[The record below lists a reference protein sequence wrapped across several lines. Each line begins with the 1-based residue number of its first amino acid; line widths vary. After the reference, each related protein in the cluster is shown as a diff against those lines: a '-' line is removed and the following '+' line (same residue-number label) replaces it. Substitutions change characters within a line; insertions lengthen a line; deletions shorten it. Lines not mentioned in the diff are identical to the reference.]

1 MAFANSH
8 LSRKMSGRVWQVPML
23 IHFLL
28 PKYVL
33 VSLGGP
39 GYKCLGIRTC
49 KDGVRL
55 PSGKRG
61 CCSGLSWLPDR
72 PPRCL
77 AAYRLQ
83 PLQVSRRPGADSLG
97 SGPGGGG
104 TPPSHARCTSSLLW
118 LPRSDSVHCRHAP
131 TAMPAAA
138 GALVWQQQRQDPLHG
153 AAVEIKGS
161 RGRRCEHG
169 IWRRRPH
176 ARLARTSAC
185 SPAVVISF
193 GEPTRSGARSKPPPE
208 RAMALSVPREIS
220 THHWSALYS
229 FPCAPPQPWSP
240 GHTRRGALLHP
251 TSLHP
256 LRLRGSLSPRKGR
269 REAGGSLG
277 SFWLSPSADQ
287 GRFETRPEVLSFVP
301 PGPALWLQSLRH

>member
-1 MAFANSH
+1 MVSDCRLASEAVVQALAGFLTGPHAAWPLTACSH
-8 LSRKMSGRVWQVPML
+8 FRSAAGLE
-23 IHFLL
+23 
-28 PKYVL
+28 
-33 VSLGGP
+33 
-39 GYKCLGIRTC
+39 RTAWAPA
-49 KDGVRL
+49 R
-55 PSGKRG
+55 
-61 CCSGLSWLPDR
+61 
-72 PPRCL
+72 
-77 AAYRLQ
+77 
-83 PLQVSRRPGADSLG
+83 
-97 SGPGGGG
+97 GGGAHLPA
-104 TPPSHARCTSSLLW
+104 TPAAPPPFFGFHG
-118 LPRSDSVHCRHAP
+118 SDSVHCRHAP

-169 IWRRRPH
+169 VWRRRPH
-176 ARLARTSAC
+176 VRLVWTSAC

-240 GHTRRGALLHP
+240 GHTQRGALLHP
-251 TSLHP
+251 SSLHP